1 MKRHA
6 LLCAVGLLLLMP
18 RANAQKSFTLEQV
31 MSAPFPSS
39 LTAAK
44 NSNRVA
50 WVLDQEGRRNIW
62 AAEGPGFTA
71 RQITKYSEDDGQESS
86 NLSFS
91 ADSNTIVYVRGEG
104 KNAAGQV
111 PNPTSNPA
119 GTEQAVWTIG
129 WSGGEPKRV
138 DAGHSPQISPRGTIA
153 YVKDGQIC
161 SWLFAGKTSTR
172 IGLQMEAGWLSF
184 PREPITPSSVFMTS
198 RRRLCN
204 S

>member
-6 LLCAVGLLLLMP
+6 LFGTVVLLILMP
-18 RANAQKSFTLEQV
+18 RANAQKPFTLEQV
-31 MSAPFPSS
+31 MSAPFPSN

-62 AAEGPGFTA
+62 VAEGPAFSA
-71 RQITKYSEDDGQESS
+71 RQLTKYSEDDGQE
-86 NLSFS
+86 LVDLRLS

-104 KNAAGQV
+104 KNTAGQV

-119 GTEQAVWTIG
+119 GTEQAVWTVG

-138 DAGHSPQISPRGTIA
+138 DAGHSPEISPQGTIA
-153 YVKDGQIC
+153 YVKDGQI
-161 SWLFAGKTSTR
+161 WLAALDGGEKPQQLVVR
-172 IGLQMEAGWLSF
+172 GRNGG
-184 PREPITPSSVFMTS
+184 PRWAADGS
-198 RRRLCN
+198 RLLF
-204 S
+204 